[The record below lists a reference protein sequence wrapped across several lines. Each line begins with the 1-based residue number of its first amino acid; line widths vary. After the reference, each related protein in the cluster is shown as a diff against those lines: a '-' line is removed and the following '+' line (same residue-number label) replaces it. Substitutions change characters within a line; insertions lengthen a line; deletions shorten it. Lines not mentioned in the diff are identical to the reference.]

1 MVKTITPNTLTVQI
15 PYGPVQSLPNLVPTS
30 PHPSAPPSTPG
41 GDLPPGGDHSSSSHH
56 HAPRLGSPVP
66 PRGISYPPLS
76 PKSSLRRSV
85 ALQQSYS
92 ITSASTV
99 GSKTPTGSFKAA
111 PRNGMHPHPD
121 GITIPVITGTPA
133 EEDDDFIGDEAEKE
147 AIEDANV
154 VKDGGDPDKPSPAR
168 KGRIER
174 GADTRRYHT
183 AGAIEDIKVSFGIF
197 LSLRF
202 YVKSF

>member
-1 MVKTITPNTLTVQI
+1 M
-15 PYGPVQSLPNLVPTS
+15 
-30 PHPSAPPSTPG
+30 
-41 GDLPPGGDHSSSSHH
+41 
-56 HAPRLGSPVP
+56 
-66 PRGISYPPLS
+66 
-76 PKSSLRRSV
+76 
-85 ALQQSYS
+85 ALLQSYS

-99 GSKTPTGSFKAA
+99 PKTPTGSFKA
-111 PRNGMHPHPD
+111 PRNGMHHPD

-154 VKDGGDPDKPSPAR
+154 VKDGDPDKPSPAR

-183 AGAIEDIKVSFGIF
+183 AGAIEDIKVSIRIF
-197 LSLRF
+197 LSL
-202 YVKSF
+202 

>member
-1 MVKTITPNTLTVQI
+1 
-15 PYGPVQSLPNLVPTS
+15 
-30 PHPSAPPSTPG
+30 
-41 GDLPPGGDHSSSSHH
+41 
-56 HAPRLGSPVP
+56 
-66 PRGISYPPLS
+66 
-76 PKSSLRRSV
+76 
-85 ALQQSYS
+85 
-92 ITSASTV
+92 
-99 GSKTPTGSFKAA
+99 
-111 PRNGMHPHPD
+111 MHPHPD

-202 YVKSF
+202 YVKSFLKNRGVQKVPFLHIKDSEF